1 MGKRGKGGFGFG
13 AGSMPGSTS
22 MILKQAAKMQEKM
35 AKNKERFDKLLFTG
49 EAGGVL
55 KIVIR
60 GDNVVTD
67 VKLNETAFQDMDCE
81 DVEDLIKTAVG
92 DALKKIQD
100 AENDA
105 ERALMAGA
113 AEDMSKTMTKEQLQD
128 VANIVEGKDE
138 E

>member
-1 MGKRGKGGFGFG
+1 MAKRRGGGFGFG
-13 AGSMPGSTS
+13 AGSMPGSTN
-22 MILKQAAKMQEKM
+22 MILKQAAKMQQKM
-35 AKNKERFDKLLFTG
+35 AENKEKFAKLLFTG

-67 VKLNETAFQDMDCE
+67 VKLDEKAFQDMDYE

-92 DALKKIQD
+92 DALGKIKD
-100 AENDA
+100 AENDV

-113 AEDMSKTMTKEQLQD
+113 AEDMSKSMTKEQLQD
-128 VANIVEGKDE
+128 VADIVEGKKE
-138 E
+138 

>member
-1 MGKRGKGGFGFG
+1 MAKRRGGGFGFG
-13 AGSMPGSTS
+13 AGSMPGSTN
-22 MILKQAAKMQEKM
+22 MILKQAAKMQQKM
-35 AKNKERFDKLLFTG
+35 AENKEKFAKLLFTG

-67 VKLNETAFQDMDCE
+67 VKLDEKAFQDMDCE

-92 DALKKIQD
+92 DALGKIKD
-100 AENDA
+100 AENDV

-113 AEDMSKTMTKEQLQD
+113 AEDMSKSMTKEQLQD
-128 VANIVEGKDE
+128 VADIVEGKKE
-138 E
+138 

>member
-1 MGKRGKGGFGFG
+1 MAKRRGGGFGFG
-13 AGSMPGSTS
+13 AGSMPGSTN
-22 MILKQAAKMQEKM
+22 MILKQAAKMQQKM
-35 AKNKERFDKLLFTG
+35 AENKEKFAKLLFTG

-67 VKLNETAFQDMDCE
+67 VKLDEKAFQDMDYE

-92 DALKKIQD
+92 DALGKIKD
-100 AENDA
+100 AENDV

-128 VANIVEGKDE
+128 VADIVEEKKE
-138 E
+138 